1 MLELGA
7 GAGLAGMV
15 LAATGLAREVV
26 LTDGN
31 PTVVATLQLN
41 VQKNAAAFSRTKV
54 SAHMLH
60 WAKYD
65 GHLGYF
71 DVIIAADWYA
81 LTPLLPYTPHL
92 HAPVEDARIHCL
104 GATMARRAAT
114 PPWWSSLTGLH
125 QTKEW
130 RHLGWPATSAL
141 HSCAVLSVRSSV
153 GAEHTD
159 HCSGGTQ
166 WAHVGIA

>member
-1 MLELGA
+1 MRCGVRRGKRVLELGA

-41 VQKNAAAFSRTKV
+41 VQRNTAAFSRTKV

-65 GHLGYF
+65 GHLGFF
-71 DVIIAADWYA
+71 DVVIAADWCA
-81 LTPLLPYTPHL
+81 LTPLHTPL
-92 HAPVEDARIHCL
+92 SRPVEHTGIHRL
-104 GATMARRAAT
+104 GAPMVRRAAT
-114 PPWWSSLTGLH
+114 PPWESSFTGLCTKH
-125 QTKEW
+125 NIGDTLAGQQT
-130 RHLGWPATSAL
+130 LP
-141 HSCAVLSVRSSV
+141 
-153 GAEHTD
+153 
-159 HCSGGTQ
+159 
-166 WAHVGIA
+166 HVVPVARD